1 MARTAAERQAVARER
16 RRRQAVGAEPGERA
30 HQLNIFIRAKAM
42 GALGRLARRWRVSQ
56 REALEALLMEAE
68 EKAVKGLTDVE
79 LEGYFGSGDRD

>member
-1 MARTAAERQAVARER
+1 MARTGAERQAAARER

-68 EKAVKGLTDVE
+68 EKAVKGLTDEE
-79 LEGYFGSGDRD
+79 LEGWFASGGRD

>member
-1 MARTAAERQAVARER
+1 MARTAAERQAAMRER

-68 EKAVKGLTDVE
+68 DKAVRGLTDEE
-79 LEGYFGSGDRD
+79 LEGWFASGDRD